1 MKTADLV
8 QRLSKGI
15 ESAVRSHHFCVS
27 GVLAKIDPG
36 IDVVGLGPVK
46 LPLKPTAAKRLMAEC
61 VQAPYGKG
69 TETLV
74 NTKVR
79 NTLELAP
86 KRFALTNPHWEQAI
100 QQLLPSIAKS
110 LGLPSHRL
118 EARLYKLLLYGKGGL
133 FLPHRDSEKSDRMV
147 GSLIV
152 ALPTPFSGGRLTVRH
167 QGETQHMDFK
177 EAATGEA
184 PGFAA
189 FYADCEHEVSK
200 VTHGFRLC
208 LAYNLILSADKSAK
222 GSAPTAKASPAQE
235 LAGSISS
242 WITTSSP
249 SEPLV
254 FALDHH
260 YTERGLSL
268 DLLKG
273 ADRATAELVV
283 AAAEHSNC
291 HIYLCQVSRHVM
303 QHADDGH

>member
-1 MKTADLV
+1 MKSADLV
-8 QRLSKGI
+8 QHLSKGI

-27 GVLAKIDPG
+27 GALAKIDPG

-74 NTKVR
+74 NTRVR
-79 NTLELAP
+79 NAFELAP
-86 KRFALTNPHWEQAI
+86 KAFALANPHWEQSI

-118 EARLYKLLLYGKGGL
+118 EARLYKLLLYGKGGF

-147 GSLIV
+147 ASLIV

-167 QGETQHMDFK
+167 Q
-177 EAATGEA
+177 
-184 PGFAA
+184 
-189 FYADCEHEVSK
+189 S
-200 VTHGFRLC
+200 
-208 LAYNLILSADKSAK
+208 DKSAK

-273 ADRATAELVV
+273 ADRETAALVATAPALALIRLPEPARRIKRLGFDLFFKTICVPFV
-283 AAAEHSNC
+283 FLLDFRGHRWVRPVTSSAASRECSNC
-291 HIYLCQVSRHVM
+291 PAGS
-303 QHADDGH
+303 